1 MADQA
6 AALRSKAEACR
17 RLADMADDPL
27 QKSLWGERAD
37 NWDVLAKQAEQAA
50 RRKPRG
56 SQ

>member
-27 QKSLWGERAD
+27 QKSLWSERAD
-37 NWDVLAKQAEQAA
+37 NWDALAKQAEQAA